1 MRARVISF
9 LIILLLTACSDGNSN
24 DNQVNNNPYR
34 GYSSEL
40 YGSQQNWLC
49 RPDIDEEFDI
59 CDRDLS
65 STIVFADGTAQI
77 DPGPA
82 VGDKPVDCF
91 YVYPTVS
98 RDATDNSD
106 LMPGAEI
113 AVTYF
118 QAARYRSACRLYAPI
133 YRQITLAALNSGKYF
148 DSEIADIAYGD
159 VLDAFKHFVANGN
172 GRGFILVGHSQG
184 STHLIRLIQEEI
196 ESDPYLAHRMI
207 AAHLL
212 GWTIALPN
220 GSDAGGTF
228 AATPPCTFDQDTH
241 CFVNYVSYRKTAPPE
256 PDTAVFGVTG
266 DPDTRAACTHPV
278 DLGAGLLNLDS
289 NFSIAQLRPYAD
301 PADNA
306 AITTPFVKVP
316 GLLLGECIEQDGSG
330 YLAITVDADPADP
343 RVDDVEDFLPGWGLH
358 LIDIPLA
365 QEDLVRLAEKQA
377 DVWLG
382 E

>member
-1 MRARVISF
+1 MRARITPLLIS
-9 LIILLLTACSDGNSN
+9 LLLTACSDGDSN
-24 DNQVNNNPYR
+24 DNRVNTNPYQ
-34 GYSSEL
+34 GYTSEL
-40 YGSQQNWLC
+40 YRGQQNWLC
-49 RPDIDEEFDI
+49 RPDIDEQFDI

-77 DPGPA
+77 EPGP
-82 VGDKPVDCF
+82 GSTDKPVDCF

-98 RDATDNSD
+98 GDASDNSD
-106 LMPGAEI
+106 LVPGAEI
-113 AVTYF
+113 GVTYI
-118 QAARYRSACRLYAPI
+118 QAARYRSACRLYAPV
-133 YRQITLAALNSGKYF
+133 YRQITVAALNAGKYF
-148 DSEIADIAYGD
+148 DREVADVAYGD

-184 STHLIRLIQEEI
+184 STHLVRLIREEI

-220 GSDAGGTF
+220 GSDVGGTF

-256 PDTAVFGVTG
+256 PGTAVFGVTG

-316 GLLLGECIEQDGSG
+316 GLLLGECIEQDGKG
-330 YLAITVDADPADP
+330 YLAITIDADPGDP
-343 RVDDVEDFLPGWGLH
+343 RVDDLEDFLPGWGLH
-358 LIDIPLA
+358 LIDVPLA

>member
-1 MRARVISF
+1 
-9 LIILLLTACSDGNSN
+9 LLLGLLLAACSDGNSN
-24 DNQVNNNPYR
+24 DNRVDNNPYT
-34 GYSSEL
+34 GYTSEL

-49 RPDIDEEFDI
+49 RPDIDDQFDI

-77 DPGPA
+77 EPGPGSA
-82 VGDKPVDCF
+82 DRSVDCF

-98 RDATDNSD
+98 GDLTDNSD
-106 LMPGAEI
+106 LVPGAEI
-113 AVTYF
+113 GVTYI
-118 QAARYRSACRLYAPI
+118 QAARYRSACRLYAPV

-148 DSEIADIAYGD
+148 DSEVADVAYGD
-159 VLDAFKHFVANGN
+159 VLDAFKHFVANGE

-196 ESDPYLAHRMI
+196 ETNPYLADRMI

-212 GWTIALPN
+212 GWTIALPS
-220 GSDAGGTF
+220 GDDLGGTF
-228 AATPPCTFDQDTH
+228 AATPPCTFDNDTH

-256 PDTAVFGVTG
+256 PGTAVFGITG

-289 NFSIAQLRPYAD
+289 NFSIGQLQPYSD

-316 GLLLGECIEQDGSG
+316 GLLLGECIEEDGKG

-358 LIDIPLA
+358 LIDMPLA

-377 DVWLG
+377 EVWLND
-382 E
+382 